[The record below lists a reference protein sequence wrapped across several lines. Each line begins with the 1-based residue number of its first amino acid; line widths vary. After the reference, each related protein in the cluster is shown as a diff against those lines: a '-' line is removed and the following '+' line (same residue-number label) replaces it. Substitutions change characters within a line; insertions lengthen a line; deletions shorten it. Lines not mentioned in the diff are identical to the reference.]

1 MVAQDFDAELKHAQ
15 EQSGIER
22 EYTLPGDKTIKIKEE
37 RIKCPDILFN
47 PSQLGDIN
55 KNFEGIARQTH
66 DSI

>member
-47 PSQLGDIN
+47 PG
-55 KNFEGIARQTH
+55 
-66 DSI
+66 